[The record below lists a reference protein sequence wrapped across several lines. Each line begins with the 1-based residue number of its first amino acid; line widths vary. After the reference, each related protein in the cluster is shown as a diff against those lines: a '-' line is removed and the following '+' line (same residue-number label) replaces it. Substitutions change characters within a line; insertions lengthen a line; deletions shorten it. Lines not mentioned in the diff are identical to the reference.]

1 MVSKVVE
8 KRTKKMKK
16 KHLMLNYFEDYFK
29 QSIYPYVS
37 VLCSTILIV
46 KDLYV

>member
-1 MVSKVVE
+1 MAEMS
-8 KRTKKMKK
+8 TKKLKK
-16 KHLMLNYFEDYFK
+16 KRLMLNYFEDYFK

-37 VLCSTILIV
+37 VLFSTTLIV